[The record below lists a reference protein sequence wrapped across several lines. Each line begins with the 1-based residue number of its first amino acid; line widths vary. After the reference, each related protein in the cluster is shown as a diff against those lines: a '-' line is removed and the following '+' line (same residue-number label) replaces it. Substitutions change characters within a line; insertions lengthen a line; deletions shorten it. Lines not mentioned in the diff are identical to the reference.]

1 MKNKLYYFGIIC
13 LLILFIG
20 TVFKMMHWPAAG
32 IIITIGFVLFTLVF
46 IPLALINSYKETKEK
61 QKLIL
66 YIISFLCI
74 SVVCAGALF
83 KIMQWPGSTILM
95 VIGVPLPFVLFLP
108 AYLIFINKSKQ
119 INYTNLIF
127 VLFFSAYYGVIT
139 AFLSLNVSKDSI
151 TEALLAAERLEKKAY
166 LLDKQTDVLIGQS
179 SVVAADSIK
188 LMNVQNKRNELN
200 KLIDNLESEITK
212 IVEAEQNQSLSQNK
226 KLNMWEVKGK
236 DIKFPLREIFDNEIA
251 TLQKKIA
258 EYKEELLFIIP
269 ENQKEST
276 IYIQQLIETNEEQW
290 NSKMN
295 MFNQPLVFVIQALNQ
310 IKREISIATYEA
322 TSALEEKNTI

>member
-20 TVFKMMHWPAAG
+20 TMFKMMHWPAAG
-32 IIITIGFVLFTLVF
+32 IIITIGFVLFALVF
-46 IPLALINSYKETKEK
+46 IPLALINSYKATKEK
-61 QKLIL
+61 QKRVL

-74 SVVCAGALF
+74 AVVCAGALF
-83 KIMQWPGSTILM
+83 KIMHWPGATILM
-95 VIGVPLPFVLFLP
+95 VIGVPMPFVLFLP

-151 TEALLAAERLEKKAY
+151 NEALIATEHLEKKVY
-166 LLDKQTDVLIGQS
+166 LLDKQTDILISQS
-179 SVVAADSIK
+179 SVVTDDSLK
-188 LMNVQNKRNELN
+188 LMNIQKKRNELN

-212 IVEAEQNQSLSQNK
+212 MVEADQHQSLAQNK
-226 KLNMWEVKGK
+226 KIDWWSVKGK
-236 DIKFPLREIFDNEIA
+236 DIKFPLHEIFDNEIA
-251 TLQKKIA
+251 TLQKRIA

-269 ENQKEST
+269 ESQKESNT
-276 IYIQQLIETNEEQW
+276 YIEQLMETNEEQW
-290 NSKMN
+290 NGEKN
-295 MFNQPLVFVIQALNQ
+295 MFNQPLVFVIQALHQ
-310 IKREISIATYEA
+310 IKRDISIATYEA
-322 TSALEEKNTI
+322 ASASEEKSTI

>member
-20 TVFKMMHWPAAG
+20 TIFKMMHWPAAG

-46 IPLALINSYKETKEK
+46 IPLALINSYKATKEK
-61 QKLIL
+61 QKRVL

-74 SVVCAGALF
+74 AVVCAGALF

-139 AFLSLNVSKDSI
+139 AFLSLNVSKNSI
-151 TEALLAAERLEKKAY
+151 TEALLAAEHLERKAY
-166 LLDKQTDVLIGQS
+166 LLDKQTDVLISQS

-188 LMNVQNKRNELN
+188 LMNVQKKRNELN

-212 IVEAEQNQSLSQNK
+212 IVEGDHNQSLSQNK

-236 DIKFPLREIFDNEIA
+236 DIKFPLREIFDNEIS

-258 EYKEELLFIIP
+258 EYKEELMFIIP
-269 ENQKEST
+269 ENQKESNT
-276 IYIQQLIETNEEQW
+276 YIQQLMKTNEEEW
-290 NSKMN
+290 NGGKN
-295 MFNQPLVFVIQALNQ
+295 MFNQPIVFVIQALHQ
-310 IKREISIATYEA
+310 IKRDISIATFEA
-322 TSALEEKNTI
+322 TSTLEEKSTM